1 MRGELK
7 KGNKRSFFML
17 LVSTFAGVVVL
28 FCSLSFPSQTI
39 AVTRDNVKNIKKYTT
54 FSQIQKDLVEKVA
67 QEKFFQTTNN
77 VISKESW
84 FKVNFVVDSNLLTFL
99 KNLFTTKKNAPTVIL
114 LPKKDNLF
122 KDLNIVGNISIFM
135 QFLSSCFLISTSLK
149 EKKIDKLDFK
159 EKKINGPNQNIFVK
173 DLLKTLEEKDFSS
186 FISNFFVNEYYFG
199 RNLKTELAHLMY
211 ITEKIRECK
220 EGEFVGNLLIDYI
233 FKDVHHLEIKR
244 LLGGNEN
251 LQYILALKANPNQK
265 QKRLVIKE
273 FKKIIS
279 ISGGSDLSS
288 ILNGLSRKDNKTPK
302 GKSVFQNFRAYVA
315 KKRIQY
321 FFQPE
326 IEDQQQKTSVFDS
339 YAVKYFVGF
348 VSIIF
353 LLCVYRVIINR
364 ILISQGLDSIETY
377 LFKLFASFKNIFF
390 IESEKDTNLFDVN
403 QFIQN
408 DLAVQNLIRDCS
420 KNKVELDI
428 AHKQLEL
435 QRLEV
440 AKIKNE
446 HNDYVI
452 DINDRYQKIIDNL
465 AEEMTAKVDE
475 FAAKTTVRTN
485 VLEDSYKKKTLLFA
499 EEMEA
504 KVAFQTSVLAEQLEK
519 NCRARLQ
526 EAIKEKYLKTRN
538 FFENNEDETED

>member
-1 MRGELK
+1 M
-7 KGNKRSFFML
+7 
-17 LVSTFAGVVVL
+17 
-28 FCSLSFPSQTI
+28 
-39 AVTRDNVKNIKKYTT
+39 
-54 FSQIQKDLVEKVA
+54 
-67 QEKFFQTTNN
+67 
-77 VISKESW
+77 
-84 FKVNFVVDSNLLTFL
+84 
-99 KNLFTTKKNAPTVIL
+99 
-114 LPKKDNLF
+114 
-122 KDLNIVGNISIFM
+122 
-135 QFLSSCFLISTSLK
+135 
-149 EKKIDKLDFK
+149 
-159 EKKINGPNQNIFVK
+159 
-173 DLLKTLEEKDFSS
+173 
-186 FISNFFVNEYYFG
+186 
-199 RNLKTELAHLMY
+199 
-211 ITEKIRECK
+211 
-220 EGEFVGNLLIDYI
+220 
-233 FKDVHHLEIKR
+233 
-244 LLGGNEN
+244 
-251 LQYILALKANPNQK
+251 
-265 QKRLVIKE
+265 
-273 FKKIIS
+273 
-279 ISGGSDLSS
+279 
-288 ILNGLSRKDNKTPK
+288 
-302 GKSVFQNFRAYVA
+302 
-315 KKRIQY
+315 
-321 FFQPE
+321 
-326 IEDQQQKTSVFDS
+326 
-339 YAVKYFVGF
+339 
-348 VSIIF
+348 SIIF